1 MNSQTQKV
9 KTSNGLAVMDIV
21 AIVFLIQFILVV
33 IFCFVLLMTAI
44 LTISIDLLLYSF
56 SYISKFNI

>member
-9 KTSNGLAVMDIV
+9 KTSNGLALMDIV

-33 IFCFVLLMTAI
+33 IFCFILLMTAI
-44 LTISIDLLLYSF
+44 LTIGTDLLLYYLGF
-56 SYISKFNI
+56 ISKF